1 MNLTKSARCHIRMQS
16 RWANASAVCMGIS
29 VFLRTVY
36 YFGLVNLRDLS
47 GFEVAMDVVFPMI
60 IAAGYLVMI
69 KALQL
74 NSPTL
79 FGGLIGLYAVNYLL
93 LMNATA
99 AGVVVGVLLV
109 ISAALFIATGMGYVP
124 SRIPAVA
131 AAAVL
136 VLFRFL
142 VVDMNGYILPLAQFR
157 PIAYL
162 PDASN
167 LFGILAVALMA
178 PALQVSR
185 LAVSVSDESPAPVPE
200 LTGQTVESDS
210 PETVAEEES
219 PAIE

>member
-1 MNLTKSARCHIRMQS
+1 MNLTKCARCHIRMQS
-16 RWANASAVCMGIS
+16 RWASVSAVCMGVS
-29 VFLRTVY
+29 VFVRTAY
-36 YFGLVNLRDLS
+36 YFGLVNLRDLT

-99 AGVVVGVLLV
+99 AGVVVGALLV

-124 SRIPAVA
+124 DRIPAIA

-136 VLFRFL
+136 VLFRFV
-142 VVDMNGYILPLAQFR
+142 VVDLNGYILPLTEFR
-157 PIAYL
+157 PFAYL

-185 LAVSVSDESPAPVPE
+185 LAVAVSGENSASGETGPEGTVPE
-200 LTGQTVESDS
+200 F
-210 PETVAEEES
+210 
-219 PAIE
+219 PASE

>member
-1 MNLTKSARCHIRMQS
+1 MNLVKSARCHIRMQS
-16 RWANASAVCMGIS
+16 RWVSVSAVCMGIS

-36 YFGLVNLRDLS
+36 YFGLINLRDLS

-69 KALQL
+69 KGLQL

-99 AGVVVGVLLV
+99 AGVIVGVLLV
-109 ISAALFIATGMGYVP
+109 ASAAVFMATGMGYVP
-124 SRIPAVA
+124 TRIPAVA

-142 VVDMNGYILPLAQFR
+142 VVDLFGYVLPITQFH
-157 PIAYL
+157 PVAYL

-178 PALQVSR
+178 PALQVAM
-185 LAVSVSDESPAPVPE
+185 LAQASAEGEEPAPVEEAPE
-200 LTGQTVESDS
+200 EAPSVTE
-210 PETVAEEES
+210 
-219 PAIE
+219 

>member
-1 MNLTKSARCHIRMQS
+1 MNLVKSARCHIRMQS
-16 RWANASAVCMGIS
+16 RWVSVSAVCMGIS

-36 YFGLVNLRDLS
+36 YFGLINLRDLS

-69 KALQL
+69 KGLQL

-99 AGVVVGVLLV
+99 AGVIVGVLLV
-109 ISAALFIATGMGYVP
+109 ASAALFMATGMGYVP
-124 SRIPAVA
+124 TRIPAVA

-142 VVDMNGYILPLAQFR
+142 VVDLFGYVLPITQFH
-157 PIAYL
+157 PVAYL

-178 PALQVSR
+178 PALQVAK
-185 LAVSVSDESPAPVPE
+185 LAQASAEGEEPAPVAEAPE
-200 LTGQTVESDS
+200 EAPSATE
-210 PETVAEEES
+210 
-219 PAIE
+219 

>member
-1 MNLTKSARCHIRMQS
+1 MNLVKSARCHIRMQS
-16 RWANASAVCMGIS
+16 RWVSVSAVCMGIS

-36 YFGLVNLRDLS
+36 YFGLINLRDLS

-69 KALQL
+69 KGLQL

-99 AGVVVGVLLV
+99 AGVIVGVLLV
-109 ISAALFIATGMGYVP
+109 ASAAVFMATGMGYVP
-124 SRIPAVA
+124 TRIPAVA

-142 VVDMNGYILPLAQFR
+142 VVDLFGYVLPITQFH
-157 PIAYL
+157 PVAYL

-178 PALQVSR
+178 PALQVAK
-185 LAVSVSDESPAPVPE
+185 LAQASAEGEEPAPVEEAPE
-200 LTGQTVESDS
+200 EAPSATE
-210 PETVAEEES
+210 
-219 PAIE
+219 

>member
-1 MNLTKSARCHIRMQS
+1 MNLVKSARCHIRMQS
-16 RWANASAVCMGIS
+16 RWVSVSAVCMGIS

-36 YFGLVNLRDLS
+36 YFGLINLRDLS

-69 KALQL
+69 KGLQL

-99 AGVVVGVLLV
+99 AGVIVGVLLV
-109 ISAALFIATGMGYVP
+109 ASAAVFMATGMGYVP
-124 SRIPAVA
+124 TRIPAVA

-142 VVDMNGYILPLAQFR
+142 VVDLFGYVLPITQFH
-157 PIAYL
+157 PVAYL

-178 PALQVSR
+178 PALQVAK
-185 LAVSVSDESPAPVPE
+185 LAQASAEGEEPAPVEEAPE
-200 LTGQTVESDS
+200 EAPSVTE
-210 PETVAEEES
+210 
-219 PAIE
+219 

>member
-1 MNLTKSARCHIRMQS
+1 MNLVKSARCHIRMQS
-16 RWANASAVCMGIS
+16 RWVSVSAVCMGIS

-36 YFGLVNLRDLS
+36 YFGLINLRDLS

-69 KALQL
+69 KGLQL

-99 AGVVVGVLLV
+99 AGVIVGVLLV
-109 ISAALFIATGMGYVP
+109 ASAALFMATGMGYVP
-124 SRIPAVA
+124 TRIPAVA

-142 VVDMNGYILPLAQFR
+142 VVDLFGYVLPITQFH
-157 PIAYL
+157 PVAYL

-178 PALQVSR
+178 PALQVAM
-185 LAVSVSDESPAPVPE
+185 LAQASAEGEEPAPVEEAPE
-200 LTGQTVESDS
+200 EAPSVTE
-210 PETVAEEES
+210 
-219 PAIE
+219 

>member
-1 MNLTKSARCHIRMQS
+1 MNLVKSARCHIRMQS
-16 RWANASAVCMGIS
+16 RWVSVSAVCMGIS

-36 YFGLVNLRDLS
+36 YFGLINLRDLS

-69 KALQL
+69 KGLQL

-99 AGVVVGVLLV
+99 AGVIVGVLLV
-109 ISAALFIATGMGYVP
+109 ASAALFMATGMGYVP
-124 SRIPAVA
+124 TRIPAVA

-142 VVDMNGYILPLAQFR
+142 VVDLFGYVLPITQFH
-157 PIAYL
+157 PVAYL

-178 PALQVSR
+178 PALQVAK
-185 LAVSVSDESPAPVPE
+185 LAQASSEGEEPAPVEEAPE
-200 LTGQTVESDS
+200 EAPSATE
-210 PETVAEEES
+210 
-219 PAIE
+219 